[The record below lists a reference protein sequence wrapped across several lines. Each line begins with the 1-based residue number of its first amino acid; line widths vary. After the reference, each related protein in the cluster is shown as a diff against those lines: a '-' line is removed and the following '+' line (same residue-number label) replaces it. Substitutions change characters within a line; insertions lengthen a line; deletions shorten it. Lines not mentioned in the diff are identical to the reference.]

1 MTVNIPSPLWKT
13 CRILACETRLEL
25 LWKLFDQGEL
35 YVHQLMQETG
45 LSRPNTSNQLR
56 LLTEHGF
63 VVSRREKMNVIY
75 RAEANTAMRF
85 APTLLAT
92 LKTGFNRSMSLK
104 TVIRQA
110 TGFSHGRRIEIAQ
123 ALNGKSRSFEELQE
137 ATSMSSSAL
146 SRHLIKLEVRNFVQH
161 NGTLYRR
168 GKPGNPLGKEL
179 IMLASKPYTPTGAST

>member
-1 MTVNIPSPLWKT
+1 MVNIPSPLWKT
-13 CRILACETRLEL
+13 CRVLACETRLEL

-35 YVHQLMQETG
+35 CVHQLMHETG

-56 LLTEHGF
+56 LLAEHGLI
-63 VVSRREKMNVIY
+63 VLRREKMNVIC
-75 RAEANTAMRF
+75 RAEANTAIRF
-85 APTLLAT
+85 APSLLAA

-123 ALNGKSRSFEELQE
+123 ALIGKSRSFEELQE
-137 ATSMSSSAL
+137 TTGMSSSAL
-146 SRHLIKLEVRNFVQH
+146 SRHLIKLEVRNFVQR
-161 NGTLYRR
+161 NGALYRR

-179 IMLASKPYTPTGAST
+179 IKMASEPYTPSDEST